1 MKAVGKISLF
11 FICGMILFGSGVYAG
26 SLCEKW
32 FYPNRNISQKE
43 VPGRRTESKK
53 SEYVPEMKPYE
64 AQESEEAEH
73 IQVNQ
78 KDSEIITCDTVLEI
92 EEYDKNLDSTVIHEE
107 AVQGKYI
114 GMDRTEFV
122 ESMDLYAMSPPL
134 EEQKRGLI
142 SVEVLSFSRDRIHLR
157 KDYQVV
163 EAPAEPL
170 FYLTA
175 ENHYVVVYEEDMQ
188 NVYLYTDILLEDLPA
203 SVQEEI
209 IQKKLISGEGEL
221 YHFLESYS
229 S

>member
-11 FICGMILFGSGVYAG
+11 FICGIILFGSGVYAG

-32 FYPNRNISQKE
+32 FYPNKNMTQKA
-43 VPGRRTESKK
+43 
-53 SEYVPEMKPYE
+53 VPERGTELKWSEIPPEMTPYE

-92 EEYDKNLDSTVIHEE
+92 EEYDKNMDSTVTHEE
-107 AVQGKYI
+107 SVQGKYI

-142 SVEVLSFSRDRIHLR
+142 SVEVLSFSRERIRLR

-163 EAPAEPL
+163 EEPAEPL

-175 ENHYVVVYEEDMQ
+175 ENHYVVVYKEDMQ
-188 NVYLYTDILLEDLPA
+188 NVYLYTDILLEDLPV

-209 IQKKLISGEGEL
+209 IQRKLISGEGEL
-221 YHFLESYS
+221 YHFLESYTS
-229 S
+229 

>member
-11 FICGMILFGSGVYAG
+11 FICGIILFGSGVYAG

-32 FYPNRNISQKE
+32 FYPNKNITQKA
-43 VPGRRTESKK
+43 
-53 SEYVPEMKPYE
+53 VPERGTELKRSEIPPEMTPYE
-64 AQESEEAEH
+64 AQESEEVEH

-92 EEYDKNLDSTVIHEE
+92 EEYDKNMDSTVTHEE
-107 AVQGKYI
+107 SVQGKYI

-142 SVEVLSFSRDRIHLR
+142 SVEVLSFSRERIRLR

-163 EAPAEPL
+163 EEPAEPL

-175 ENHYVVVYEEDMQ
+175 ENHYVVVYKEDMQ
-188 NVYLYTDILLEDLPA
+188 NVYLYTDILLEDLPV

-209 IQKKLISGEGEL
+209 IQRKLISGEGEL
-221 YHFLESYS
+221 YHFLESYTS
-229 S
+229 